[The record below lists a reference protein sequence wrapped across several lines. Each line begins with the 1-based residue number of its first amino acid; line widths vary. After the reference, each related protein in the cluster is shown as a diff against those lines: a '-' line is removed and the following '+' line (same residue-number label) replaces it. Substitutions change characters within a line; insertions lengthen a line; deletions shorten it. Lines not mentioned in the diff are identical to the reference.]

1 MRLQKY
7 MAKCGVAS
15 RRKSENIIL
24 EGRVK
29 VNGKTITE
37 LGIKVDPD
45 KDVVILDN
53 KIIRMEKNNVYII
66 INKPEGY
73 VTTVSDQFNRPTV
86 IDLIRSIDERIYPV
100 GRLDYDTSGLL
111 ILTNDGNLTYKLT
124 HPKHEINKE
133 YIAKIKGIPNN
144 KSLNE
149 FRNGLKIEDYV
160 TSKANIEII
169 ETYRQ
174 NSQVKIIIHEGKN
187 RQVRKM
193 CEKIGHPVIKLK
205 RVAIGDLNIDKMKTG
220 EWRFL
225 TSKEVEYL
233 KNL

>member
-149 FRNGLKIEDYV
+149 FKNGLKIEDYV

-169 ETYRQ
+169 ETYKQ

-193 CEKIGHPVIKLK
+193 CKKIGHPVIKLK

-225 TSKEVEYL
+225 TAKEVEYL

>member
-193 CEKIGHPVIKLK
+193 CGKIGHPVIKLK